1 VWSCDAD
8 GVIVKLRTTPGG
20 ELLMSIFLMVLG
32 ALVCLLGL
40 ADVFLVVL
48 QYDSLGL
55 LAPRL
60 YRLVWTALR
69 GSTQRLPSDVRLL
82 ARTMGGPAMIP
93 LTLVL
98 WLGMQVVG
106 FALIFYPAMRAN
118 GFTIHAPLHPDPGV
132 AFSFSMAAI
141 ASLSFTGVSPATFP
155 VHVLAALETIAG
167 LGLLTLTI
175 SYVVN
180 VYRLLQGQMALAS
193 VLHDEGDDSLDA
205 RVILKS
211 RFSRGE
217 VVELS
222 AHLRELHRSIVGL
235 HEAYHRYPV
244 LYYFTSRRPFRS
256 AAYVFR
262 MIGGVIAALS
272 WGLPPGHPAHDDPWL
287 QPLVRAYTRAVDHV
301 VRSFLRG
308 RVASHDSHPVDEA
321 TFSRTRRQGHA
332 GDERLGQFLDLERYM
347 GEIAGL
353 RRRPDREAYRR
364 YREWHAFTAKTD
376 AFLEA
381 LDSDLGV
388 GPSNIEGHPARGV
401 VDEQAA

>member
-1 VWSCDAD
+1 MNA
-8 GVIVKLRTTPGG
+8 
-20 ELLMSIFLMVLG
+20 FLTVVG
-32 ALVCLLGL
+32 ALVCLVGL

-69 GSTQRLPSDVRLL
+69 VSTQRLPSDLRLL
-82 ARTMGGPAMIP
+82 ARSMGGPAMIP

-98 WLGMQVVG
+98 WLGMQVLG
-106 FALIFYPAMRAN
+106 FALIFYPAMRGN
-118 GFTIHAPLHPDPGV
+118 GFTIHAPLHAEPGV
-132 AFSFSMAAI
+132 AFSFSMATI

-155 VHVLAALETIAG
+155 VHVFAALETVVG
-167 LGLLTLTI
+167 LGMLTLTI

-180 VYRLLQGQMALAS
+180 VYRLLQEQMALAS
-193 VLHDEGDDSLDA
+193 VLRDQGDDSLDA
-205 RVILKS
+205 RVIVKS
-211 RFSRGE
+211 RFYRGE

-287 QPLVRAYTRAVDHV
+287 QPLVHAYTRALDHIAHT
-301 VRSFLRG
+301 FLRG
-308 RVASHDSHPVDEA
+308 RVRDDDTHPVDEA
-321 TFSRTRRQGHA
+321 TFDQARRR
-332 GDERLGQFLDLERYM
+332 GDSDDQRLARFLDLERSM
-347 GEIAGL
+347 ADIAGL
-353 RRRPDREAYRR
+353 RRRPAREAYRS
-364 YREWHAFTAKTD
+364 YREWLAFTAKTD

-381 LDSDLGV
+381 LDSDLAI
-388 GPSNIEGHPARGV
+388 GPSHVAGHPARDV
-401 VDEQAA
+401 VENHTA